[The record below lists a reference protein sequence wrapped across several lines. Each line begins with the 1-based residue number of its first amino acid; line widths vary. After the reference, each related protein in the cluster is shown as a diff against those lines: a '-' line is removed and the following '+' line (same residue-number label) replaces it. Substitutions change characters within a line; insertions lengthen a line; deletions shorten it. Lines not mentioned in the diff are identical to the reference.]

1 MGWLLDMI
9 AQQLT
14 HFFLSIIR
22 MSIIYSCIMFR
33 RIVLTKVI
41 VEVQIRLMII
51 VVSFIIQQL
60 MQEWMLFFLILL
72 IHHF

>member
-1 MGWLLDMI
+1 MI